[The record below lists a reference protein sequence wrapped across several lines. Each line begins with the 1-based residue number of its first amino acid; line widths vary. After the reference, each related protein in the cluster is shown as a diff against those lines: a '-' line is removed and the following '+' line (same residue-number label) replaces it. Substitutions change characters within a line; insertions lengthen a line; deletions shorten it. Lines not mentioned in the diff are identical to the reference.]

1 MSRPHRRISKL
12 EGLLVNTIPRA
23 SRFSAARPR
32 RRGLTLI
39 EVLIVIA
46 ILLAIG
52 GLVVV
57 NLIPRKEQADIDL
70 QKVQFQNIDGAL
82 KQFKLDMKRYPSDE
96 EGLAALWD
104 KSLLVSE
111 DEATNWRGK
120 YLESPI
126 TKDTWGSEL
135 VYHCP
140 GEVNTEGYDL
150 VSFGP
155 DKQEGTEDDI
165 TNASSQGTSGS
176 NADSGDGFAPP
187 PDSGSGA
194 SGSGGG

>member
-1 MSRPHRRISKL
+1 MQHHVRMHGRRLK
-12 EGLLVNTIPRA
+12 PK
-23 SRFSAARPR
+23 

-70 QKVQFQNIDGAL
+70 QKVQLQNIDSAMM
-82 KQFKLDMKRYPSDE
+82 QFKLDMKRFPTEE

-104 KSLLVSE
+104 KSLIS
-111 DEATNWRGK
+111 DETEAANWRGK
-120 YLESPI
+120 YMEPI
-126 TKDTWGSEL
+126 LKDTWGSEL
-135 VYHCP
+135 VYHSP
-140 GEVNTEGYDL
+140 GEINVESYDL
-150 VSFGP
+150 ISFGP

-165 TNASSQGTSGS
+165 TNASSQGTGGA
-176 NADSGDGFAPP
+176 NADSGGGFSPP
-187 PDSGSGA
+187 PDSGGR
-194 SGSGGG
+194 SGGG

>member
-1 MSRPHRRISKL
+1 MSFTTPKIS
-12 EGLLVNTIPRA
+12 A
-23 SRFSAARPR
+23 HAAIA

-70 QKVQFQNIDGAL
+70 QKVQFQNLDAAL
-82 KQFKLDMKRYPSDE
+82 KNFKLDMKRYPSDE
-96 EGLAALWD
+96 EGLAALNS
-104 KSLLVSE
+104 KEAIANE
-111 DEATNWRGK
+111 DEAVNWRGP
-120 YLESPI
+120 YLEGTI
-126 TKDTWGSEL
+126 TKDNWGSEL
-135 VYHCP
+135 VYHFP
-140 GEVNTEGYDL
+140 GEVNESGYDL
-150 VSFGP
+150 ISFGP

-165 TNASSQGTSGS
+165 TNASSQGASGL

-187 PDSGSGA
+187 PETGG
-194 SGSGGG
+194 GSGGGG

>member
-1 MSRPHRRISKL
+1 MLFIARMHRSRPKL
-12 EGLLVNTIPRA
+12 G
-23 SRFSAARPR
+23 

-70 QKVQFQNIDGAL
+70 QKVQLQNIDGAL
-82 KQFKLDMKRYPSDE
+82 MQFKLNMKRFPTEE

-104 KSLLVSE
+104 KSVIS
-111 DEATNWRGK
+111 DENDAANWRGK
-120 YLESPI
+120 YMEPI
-126 TKDTWGSEL
+126 LKDTWGTEL

-140 GEVNTEGYDL
+140 GEVNVESYDL
-150 VSFGP
+150 ISFGP

-165 TNASSQGTSGS
+165 TNATSQGTTGS
-176 NADSGDGFAPP
+176 NADTGDGFAPP
-187 PDSGSGA
+187 PAGGNSG
-194 SGSGGG
+194 GSGGGSGGG

>member
-1 MSRPHRRISKL
+1 MPDNARSDRSPSRI
-12 EGLLVNTIPRA
+12 
-23 SRFSAARPR
+23 AA

-70 QKVQFQNIDGAL
+70 QRVQLQNLDSAL
-82 KQFKLDMKRYPSDE
+82 KQFKLDMKRFPSDE
-96 EGLAALWD
+96 EGLAALTSRD
-104 KSLLVSE
+104 AITTE
-111 DEATNWRGK
+111 DEAANWRGP
-120 YLESPI
+120 YLENAV
-126 TKDTWGSEL
+126 TKDNWGTEL
-135 VYHCP
+135 IYRYP
-140 GEVNTEGYDL
+140 GELNPDGYDL

-165 TNASSQGTSGS
+165 TNATSQG
-176 NADSGDGFAPP
+176 DGGFGA
-187 PDSGSGA
+187 DSGSGFTPPPRPPQ
-194 SGSGGG
+194 GG